1 MISWQCS
8 QQSLYQAQEVLVCQ
22 CGLSK
27 VRGSQ
32 TQVGAVWWVHVMW
45 PGPEGTQR
53 EEEVEGVAGGLP
65 GHQVPDIH
73 QCGRDWKTVIMSKF
87 YNVYLLNICFNLVI
101 RTVDESW
108 KPSSILSGDT
118 DDKIFLGQI
127 GIKIVS
133 CHNIQVDRESDE
145 NKVIMQLIVI

>member
-1 MISWQCS
+1 
-8 QQSLYQAQEVLVCQ
+8 
-22 CGLSK
+22 
-27 VRGSQ
+27 
-32 TQVGAVWWVHVMW
+32 
-45 PGPEGTQR
+45 
-53 EEEVEGVAGGLP
+53 
-65 GHQVPDIH
+65 
-73 QCGRDWKTVIMSKF
+73 MSKF

-108 KPSSILSGDT
+108 KPSSILSWDT

-145 NKVIMQLIVI
+145 NKRIMQLIVI